1 MGRLQK
7 KMQSV
12 LKALEKQP
20 ISIGALREKMP
31 GYIKCMLYDELPT
44 KGTLETLFGRR
55 VKCIIVLYLMHDNN
69 RSVGHYSTIL
79 RLGKGKYEYFSSY
92 GLPPEAEIHKTH
104 SSGKLTRLLGDNFV
118 RSSASLQEKT
128 HSNTC
133 ARWAAARCLLHE
145 VPLQLFVKQFS
156 KGIQLRTPDDLV
168 TMATLFLFD
177 K

>member
-1 MGRLQK
+1 
-7 KMQSV
+7 MQSV

-20 ISIGALREKMP
+20 ISIGTLRQKMP
-31 GYIKCMLYDELPT
+31 GYIKCILYDDLPT
-44 KGTLETLFGRR
+44 KGGLEALFGRR
-55 VKCIIVLYLMHDNN
+55 VKCIIVLYMMHDNN
-69 RSVGHYSTIL
+69 RSVGHYSSIL

-104 SSGKLTRLLGDNFV
+104 SSGKLTRLLGKNFV

-145 VPLQLFVKQFS
+145 VPLQVFVKQFS

-168 TMATLFLFD
+168 TMATLFLFNT
-177 K
+177 